1 MLAFQLRI
9 NANWCNHWPY
19 IKICFN
25 DAVVFDSEL
34 NQSIDI
40 AFDVNDILD
49 TNQLTI
55 NHYGKRSGENKIW
68 DTKVDAN
75 GSIINDC
82 TFQIVDLSI
91 NRIPFNEIAFK
102 KYRFKNNQN
111 YDNIYLNSI
120 VGFNGEFNIS
130 IPKDLYS
137 WLTIIKFKHDV
148 INDGEQYSN
157 SSQLFHYEEDIK
169 LIREL
174 KTLLDLN

>member
-1 MLAFQLRI
+1 MLSFQLRI
-9 NANWCNHWPY
+9 NANWCYHWPY

-25 DAVVFDSEL
+25 DSVVFDSEID
-34 NQSIDI
+34 QSIDV
-40 AFDVNDILD
+40 AFDVDDILD
-49 TNQLTI
+49 NNQLTI

-75 GSIINDC
+75 GSIVNDC
-82 TFQIVDLSI
+82 TFQIVELSI
-91 NRIPFNEIAFK
+91 NGIPFNEIAFK
-102 KYRFKNNQN
+102 KYLFKNNQN

-137 WLTIIKFKHDV
+137 WLTIIKFKHDIV
-148 INDGEQYSN
+148 SDGEQFSN
-157 SSQLFHYEEDIK
+157 SSQLFHYEEDVK